1 MAERIIAVIGGG
13 PAGLIASIFAA
24 REGASVTLYEKQK
37 KCGRK
42 LAITGNGLCN
52 ISNRNID
59 PSRYHGQ
66 NPQFTRNVFGRFGVN
81 ETIQFF
87 DSIGIPIIEKKNG
100 KLFPRSL
107 SAQLV
112 SEILEYHAKAAGVT
126 ILENRRADKIV
137 RKNGKLAV
145 ITAGYDESLYDAV
158 ILAAGSCA
166 YPQLGASEQGYEIA
180 CALGHSLIKPFPSI
194 LPLNIPLK
202 IIHRLEGIKWDCA
215 LSVLNSGKIIRSSVG
230 EVLFTKYGLSGPAAL
245 EISRAVNERILAGDS
260 PAVLVNFFPDLKKE
274 QLAEMLDHL
283 LGDPD
288 KPGNLALSGILK
300 KRIPDILLEIAGCDP
315 FAPCSSYNSSAR
327 AKIISALSALR
338 LEPGSIRPF
347 SEAVTAAGGI
357 PVSEI
362 DQKTM
367 ESKLVKGFYLCGE
380 ILDIDGDSGGFNLQF
395 AWSTGAIAGKNAG
408 SEKK

>member
-1 MAERIIAVIGGG
+1 MAEKNIAVIGGG

-24 REGASVTLYEKQK
+24 REGASVTLFEKQK

-52 ISNRNID
+52 ISNRNAE

-66 NPQFTRNVFGRFGVN
+66 NPQFVRNVFARFGVN

-112 SEILEYHAKAAGVT
+112 TEILEYHTKHAGVQ

-145 ITAGYDESLYDAV
+145 ITAGYEESLYDSV

-180 CALGHSLIKPFPSI
+180 CALGHSLIRPFPSI

-215 LSVLNSGKIIRSSVG
+215 LSVQNGNKIIGTSVG

-245 EISRAVNERILAGDS
+245 EISRAVNEQILAGDS
-260 PAVLVNFFPDLKKE
+260 PAILVNFFPDMTKD
-274 QLAEMLDHL
+274 QLSGMLEHL
-283 LGDPD
+283 FADPE

-315 FAPCSSYNSSAR
+315 FAPCSSYNKTAR
-327 AKIISALSALR
+327 GKILSALSELR

-357 PVSEI
+357 PVNEI
-362 DQKTM
+362 DPKTM
-367 ESKLVKGFYLCGE
+367 ESRLVKGLYLCGE

-395 AWSTGAIAGKNAG
+395 AWSTGAIAGRNAAN
-408 SEKK
+408 